1 MKWIL
6 NSIRRKLTLSI
17 ILLVFILL
25 AVLMILS
32 YTSLTKYSL
41 NNALEQSEIILNET
55 DSKISRFFLEL
66 NYLSQSL
73 SNNSTVYSI
82 QTDRMKELFLTIV
95 QARKDYLR
103 AIYLGTVKGDMYEW
117 GIGEGFI
124 NNSPLFPND
133 YDPRLRP
140 WYKSAINA
148 KGFTIS
154 QPYIYA
160 SINALGITCV
170 VQVYDSNNVLVGVL
184 GLDIILEGLANMIEN
199 LQIQKNGSVML
210 LNQHFEILADQ
221 FDAYTGNITKLK
233 KFEHSELL
241 NGAFGYYISKTEKGK
256 TLTSYK
262 IIDSTGWILLVSI
275 PFTEIMEF
283 SNRTLSIILFSE
295 IFLMFLLLV
304 TLTIFLHRIITEPL
318 SKMIGVMKAIEYGDV
333 NARIVIHGEDEFST
347 LGKIFNQ
354 LEDIRQQYTTS
365 MEQEIEIRTKE
376 ITKLQTE
383 NMELMILKEKERIF
397 RNLHDSLGA
406 RLTNIFISNNVAK
419 RASSNNNKLMN
430 EMLDKIDKNTKQ
442 GIKDL
447 KEIIFKPV
455 TGERTIIDFVKLLGF
470 NIRER
475 LKLKNIKFEYNP
487 VTIEKINEWDNTLRF
502 EIEKLLQEIVSNIL
516 KHADAETVYLELGIK
531 NNIIY
536 IYIEDDG
543 IGFIYEEKIKTG
555 FGIKNI
561 IARVERLN
569 GKVDLVSSPG
579 KGVAYKISIPN
590 LEVTVND

>member
-25 AVLMILS
+25 TVLMILS
-32 YTSLTKYSL
+32 YTSLTNYSL
-41 NNALEQSEIILNET
+41 NNAQEQSEIILNET
-55 DSKISRFFLEL
+55 DSKISRFFLEI

-73 SNNSTVYSI
+73 SKNSTVYSI
-82 QTDRMKELFLTIV
+82 QVDSMKELFITTV

-117 GIGEGFI
+117 GFGEGFI
-124 NNSPLFPND
+124 NNSPLFPDD

-170 VQVYDSNNVLVGVL
+170 VQVYDSKNVLVGVL
-184 GLDIILEGLANMIEN
+184 GLDIILGGLANIIEN
-199 LQIQKNGSVML
+199 LQMQKKGSVML

-233 KFEHSELL
+233 KFEHSELI
-241 NGAFGYYISKTEKGK
+241 NGDFGYYTSETEKGK

-283 SNRTLSIILFSE
+283 SDRILSIILFSE
-295 IFLMFLLLV
+295 IFLMFILLV
-304 TLTIFLHRIITEPL
+304 TLTIFLHKIITEPL

-333 NARIVIHGEDEFST
+333 NARIVIRGGDEFST

-365 MEQEIEIRTKE
+365 MKQEIENSTKE
-376 ITKLQTE
+376 ITELQNE
-383 NMELMILKEKERIF
+383 NMELRILKEKERIF

-419 RASSNNNKLMN
+419 SASLNNNKLLN
-430 EMLDKIDKNTKQ
+430 EMLNKIDKNTKQ
-442 GIKDL
+442 GIRDL

-455 TGERTIIDFVKLLGF
+455 TGDRTIIDFVKLLGF
-470 NIRER
+470 NIQER
-475 LKLKNIKFEYNP
+475 LKLKNINFKYNP
-487 VTIEKINEWDNTLRF
+487 ISIEKINEWDNTLRF

-536 IYIEDDG
+536 IDIGDDG
-543 IGFIYEEKIKTG
+543 IGFIFEEKIKTG
-555 FGIKNI
+555 FGIKSI

-569 GKVDLVSSPG
+569 GKVDIISSPG